1 MPDHAYVG
9 MRDIASNQCR
19 WIEIPIKKN
28 PLCCGGVTHKHSSWC
43 VEHYHKVFRQEV
55 YKPKAGGG
63 ATVKYID
70 SPGKKSPR
78 FA

>member
-1 MPDHAYVG
+1 MPDHAYVD

-28 PLCCGGVTHKHSSWC
+28 PLCCGGATHKHSSWC
-43 VEHYHKVFRQEV
+43 VEHYRRVFRQEV
-55 YKPKAGGG
+55 YKPKTELNVAVRFIG
-63 ATVKYID
+63 
-70 SPGKKSPR
+70 SSKKRSPR